1 MGKGLSAFL
10 AAAGAVLALDQAS
23 KEAVRSLMEVGDYFP
38 GPGWPLR
45 LHYVTNTG
53 AAFGILQDQAAFL
66 TVTSLIGMAAIV
78 YYFWSRRLGRAEAVA
93 LGMMLGGAAGN
104 LADRLRLGEVTD
116 FLSFPYYPS
125 FNVADA
131 AIVSAFVLLV
141 GAQLLAGREGA
152 GVRAGMGHEE
162 GGD

>member
-1 MGKGLSAFL
+1 MGRGLAVFL
-10 AAAGAVLALDQAS
+10 GAAGAVLALDQAT

-53 AAFGILQDQAAFL
+53 AAFGILKDQVAFL
-66 TVTSLIGMAAIV
+66 TFTSLIGMAAIL
-78 YYFWSRRLGRAEAVA
+78 YYFWSRRRRAVEAAA

-116 FLSFPYYPS
+116 FLSFPHYPS

-131 AIVSAFVLLV
+131 AIVLAFVLLV
-141 GAQLLAGREGA
+141 GAQVVQGKRGA
-152 GVRAGMGHEE
+152 AARAGTAHEE